1 VILYSVYVNV
11 LTSANNI
18 LNPSVRQGIQSPE
31 YTDSIMDSGNASP
44 VHLNTDF
51 IMANPSI
58 HLDVERR

>member
-1 VILYSVYVNV
+1 M
-11 LTSANNI
+11 SANNI
-18 LNPSVRQGIQSPE
+18 LNPSVWQGIQSPQ